1 MLVYLWQK
9 FENFESF
16 CSLNYLTKFQ
26 LFNQNTINKK
36 QYHRYYFLTPQ
47 PVLILWL
54 VSHINLFYKLHGLNL
69 FDQIEKSWN
78 LHQQITPSVS
88 GNKLLLLTKKW
99 KKKHTN
105 HPDNYVFQIFDPPY
119 QVYVEVLTSQQK
131 VAFSHQNMFP
141 RLKHSDEEWFIS

>member
-1 MLVYLWQK
+1 M
-9 FENFESF
+9 
-16 CSLNYLTKFQ
+16 
-26 LFNQNTINKK
+26 
-36 QYHRYYFLTPQ
+36 
-47 PVLILWL
+47 ILWL

-78 LHQQITPSVS
+78 LHQQITPSVF

-119 QVYVEVLTSQQK
+119 QSFNKSTKSCFFPSKYVPEIGTFRRRVIYFLSEITIFEKTHPFKSNNVSSIGK
-131 VAFSHQNMFP
+131 GETEFFSMSFWDMYNP
-141 RLKHSDEEWFIS
+141 T